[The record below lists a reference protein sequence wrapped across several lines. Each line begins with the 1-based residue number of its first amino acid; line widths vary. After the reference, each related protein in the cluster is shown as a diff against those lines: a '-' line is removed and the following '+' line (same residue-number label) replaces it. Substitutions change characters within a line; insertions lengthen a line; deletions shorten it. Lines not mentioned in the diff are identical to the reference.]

1 MSKRQTKYNPLWE
14 KDQSWL
20 QKYKNDQFSAYFK
33 ICKKTFSVR
42 GSGICLV
49 KQHEKSKTHIS
60 GTYELCNKLT
70 CQKGMGS
77 IVELD
82 KSIQFSDKKKITRA
96 ETLQAFKCVDG
107 NWSFQS
113 ANDKGK

>member
-1 MSKRQTKYNPLWE
+1 
-14 KDQSWL
+14 
-20 QKYKNDQFSAYFK
+20 
-33 ICKKTFSVR
+33 
-42 GSGICLV
+42 
-49 KQHEKSKTHIS
+49 
-60 GTYELCNKLT
+60 
-70 CQKGMGS
+70 MGS

-96 ETLQAFKCVDG
+96 ETLQAFTCVDG